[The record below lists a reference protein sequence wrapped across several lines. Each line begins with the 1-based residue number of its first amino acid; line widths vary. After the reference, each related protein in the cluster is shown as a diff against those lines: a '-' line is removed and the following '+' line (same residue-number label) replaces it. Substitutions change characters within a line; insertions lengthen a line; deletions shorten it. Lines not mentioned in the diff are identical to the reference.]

1 MVDIVSIT
9 ALVIAVFGAGGHFIK
24 EAHIKKCKMC
34 FCCESDCTGSKKTP
48 PETPIKSEPI
58 NYRDI
63 SHC

>member
-9 ALVIAVFGAGGHFIK
+9 ALIIAVFGAAGHFIK

-34 FCCESDCTGSKKTP
+34 LCIESDCVTSRKTP
-48 PETPIKSEPI
+48 PETPIKTEQI
-58 NYRDI
+58 NHREI